1 MCYIIT
7 FMRINNFT
15 SNKALLVFFGL
26 LFSFSISAD
35 SFLHNDSFEENSIE
49 CHICSNDVTE
59 STIEINKING
69 TAKELPKNISATSL
83 LDPQL
88 STSYST
94 RAPPTI

>member
-1 MCYIIT
+1 
-7 FMRINNFT
+7 MRIGNFI
-15 SNKALLVFFGL
+15 SKKALLAFSGMFFA
-26 LFSFSISAD
+26 FSISAD
-35 SFLHNDSFEENSIE
+35 PFLHNDSAEENSIE

-59 STIEINKING
+59 LTIEINKIDG
-69 TAKELPKNISATSL
+69 ITKKFPRNISAASL